1 MVGKTNWASDEWGDW
16 QTGYEPQQKKT
27 QTGQRSGAMRRGAKS
42 HKKADKDKLG
52 NKTVPAALSGHLR
65 RMTIPRTAQ
74 STRRNAVIGC
84 GFLPSGS

>member
-1 MVGKTNWASDEWGDW
+1 
-16 QTGYEPQQKKT
+16 
-27 QTGQRSGAMRRGAKS
+27 MRRGAKS

-74 STRRNAVIGC
+74 STRTNAAIGC
-84 GFLPSGS
+84 GFLPGGS